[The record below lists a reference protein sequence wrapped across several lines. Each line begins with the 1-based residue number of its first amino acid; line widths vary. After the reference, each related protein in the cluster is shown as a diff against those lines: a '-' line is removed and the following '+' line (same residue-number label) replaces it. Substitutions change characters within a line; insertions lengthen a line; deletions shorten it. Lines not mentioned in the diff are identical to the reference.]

1 MPALRISP
9 ADLAKRMAEE
19 EVLVVDVRQDEP
31 YGNSDLKIA
40 IELDGPYHLK
50 TRAQE
55 KDRKKENLL
64 KYHGWSVLRFK
75 DVDVETN
82 LDGVMKAVATCIASR

>member
-40 IELDGPYHLK
+40 GSVRLDPNSDEAIQAFMAAH
-50 TRAQE
+50 
-55 KDRKKENLL
+55 D
-64 KYHGWSVLRFK
+64 
-75 DVDVETN
+75 
-82 LDGVMKAVATCIASR
+82 KAKPVVTYCT